1 MWNLDQAYIDG
12 AFVPV
17 QGSERLEI
25 VNPATEQAI
34 GTVVLAN
41 RDDARR
47 AIAAAN
53 RAQPGLT
60 NSTKAQRIEMLRRLE
75 AAVLA
80 RSDQIRDATIE
91 EYGGPVARSQWVSNY
106 ASQCFATTARMLAD
120 YDFERRLGEATV
132 VMEPIG
138 VAGLIAP
145 WNSTAG
151 SICSKLASALAAGC
165 ASVVKPSELGP
176 LQAHVVTEALH
187 DAGLPAGVVNVLL
200 GRGGDVGDEISTSPG
215 IAKISFTGSTQ
226 TGKLI
231 ARAGLESMKRVS
243 LALSG
248 KSATVVLDDAHLA
261 TVLPMALN
269 AAFMNNGQACVAGT
283 RLLIPNALMAEAIE
297 RLQDLV
303 AAIQVGDPRDAAT
316 AVGPLASKAQ
326 FERVQQFIRRGLAQ
340 GATLLAGGEGRPDG
354 LDKGWF
360 VRPTIFVDVRNDMDI
375 AQKEIFGPV
384 LSVIGYDD
392 DDEAVEIANDSI
404 YGLQAYVFSS
414 QLQRAR
420 RVAFRLHAGTVLIN
434 RIAPELIAPFG
445 GVRQSGIG
453 REFGVFGMEA
463 FLEPKTISVA
473 NSTAGLLGS

>member
-1 MWNLDQAYIDG
+1 MWNIHQAYIDG

-17 QGSERLEI
+17 QGSERLDV
-25 VNPATEQAI
+25 VNPATEQVI
-34 GTVVLAN
+34 GTVTLAN

-53 RAQPGLT
+53 RAQPGMAA
-60 NSTKAQRIEMLRRLE
+60 STRAQRIDMLRRLE

-80 RSDQIRDATIE
+80 RTDQIRDATIE
-91 EYGGPVARSQWVSNY
+91 EYGGPLARSQWVSNY
-106 ASQCFATTARMLAD
+106 ASQCFASTAQVLQD
-120 YDFERRLGEATV
+120 YAFERRMGDATV
-132 VMEPIG
+132 VMEPVG

-145 WNSTAG
+145 WNSAAG
-151 SICSKLASALAAGC
+151 SICSKLASAIAAGC

-176 LQAHVVTEALH
+176 LQAQVVTEALH
-187 DAGLPAGVVNVLL
+187 DAGLPAGAVNVLL
-200 GRGGDVGDEISTSPG
+200 GRGGDVGDEISTSAA

-231 ARAGLESMKRVS
+231 ARAGLDTMKRVS

-248 KSATVVLDDAHLA
+248 KSATVVLDDADLA

-283 RLLIPNALMAEAIE
+283 RLLIPNSHMQEAIGHL
-297 RLQDLV
+297 R
-303 AAIQVGDPRDAAT
+303 AAAAAMRVGDPRDPAT

-326 FERVQQFIRRGLAQ
+326 FERVQHFIRRGLAE
-340 GATLLAGGEGRPDG
+340 GATLVAGGQGRPEG
-354 LDKGWF
+354 FDKGWF
-360 VRPTIFVDVRNDMDI
+360 VRPTVFAGVRNDMDI
-375 AQKEIFGPV
+375 AREEIFGPV
-384 LSVIGYDD
+384 LSVIGYGDE
-392 DDEAVEIANDSI
+392 DEAVAIANDSP

-414 QLQRAR
+414 QPQRAL
-420 RVAFRLHAGTVLIN
+420 RVASRLGAGSVLVN

-445 GVRQSGIG
+445 GVKQSGIG

-463 FLEPKTISVA
+463 FLEP
-473 NSTAGLLGS
+473 